1 MKTKIEM
8 VKSPNRGNVE
18 SLGPLIL
25 VILPTWKESESFY
38 LGFPVALGILKMVDK
53 DRWPVSLDKNG

>member
-18 SLGPLIL
+18 SLGPL
-25 VILPTWKESESFY
+25 ILPTWKESESFY